1 MNKAYKYRIYPNAD
15 QRVLLAKTFGCCRF
29 IWNQMLNDK
38 IEYYKKT
45 GKSLQTTPA
54 QYKSDYKF
62 LKEVD
67 SSALANVQIQLQK
80 AYKNFF
86 ENKKFGFPKFKSK
99 KKAKRSYTTNLTNGN
114 IVVLN
119 DGIKLP
125 KLGMVK
131 ADIHRTVPLGYV
143 LKSATVSMDRDSKY
157 YCSVLYEYEE
167 FVKPVVVDLDNT
179 LGLDYKSD
187 GLYMDSNGT
196 SCPGHKYY
204 RQSQKKLRRL
214 QRRLSKKQYGSNNYE
229 KQRIKVAKH
238 SKKTA
243 NRRNDFLHKE
253 STRIANDYD
262 LVCVEDLNMKSI
274 SQCLNLGKSTMDNG
288 YGMFLRMLEYKLQD
302 RGKELIRIDKFYPS
316 SQICSNCGKKHK
328 LELKDRIYKCECG
341 LIIDRDLNAAINIR
355 NEGYRIYADSIAA

>member
-15 QRVLLAKTFGCCRF
+15 QRILLAKTFGCCRF

-38 IEYYKKT
+38 IDHYKKT
-45 GKSLQTTPA
+45 GKTLNVTPA
-54 QYKSDYKF
+54 AYKSDYKF

-67 SSALANVQIQLQK
+67 SLALANVQLQLNQ

-86 ENKKFGFPKFKSK
+86 QNKKFGFPKFKSK
-99 KKAKRSYTTNLTNGN
+99 KTAKYSYTTNFVSGN
-114 IVVLN
+114 IEVFANGV
-119 DGIKLP
+119 KLP
-125 KLGMVK
+125 KLGIMK
-131 ADIHRTVPLGYV
+131 ADIHRTVPSGYM
-143 LKSATVSMDRDSKY
+143 LKSATVSMNRDGKY
-157 YCSVLYEYEE
+157 YCSVLYEYEG
-167 FVKPVVVDLDNT
+167 FVKPVVADFSNT
-179 LGLDYKSD
+179 IGLDYKSD

-204 RQSQKKLRRL
+204 RKSQKKLRKL
-214 QRRLSKKQYGSNNYE
+214 QRRLSKKQNGSKNYE

-253 STRIANDYD
+253 STRIANEYD
-262 LVCVEDLNMKSI
+262 LVCIEDLDMKSI
-274 SQCLNLGKSTMDNG
+274 SRCLHLGKSTMDNG
-288 YGMFLRMLEYKLQD
+288 YGIFINMLKYKLQD

-328 LELKDRIYKCECG
+328 MELKDRVYECECG
-341 LIIDRDLNAAINIR
+341 LIIDRDLNAAINIKT
-355 NEGYRIYADSIAA
+355 EGYRIYKSNIAA